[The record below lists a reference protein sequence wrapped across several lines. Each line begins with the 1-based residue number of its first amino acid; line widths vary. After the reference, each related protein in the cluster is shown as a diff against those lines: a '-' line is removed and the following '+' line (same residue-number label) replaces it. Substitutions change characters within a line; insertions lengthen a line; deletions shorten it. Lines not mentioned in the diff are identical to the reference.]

1 MDQGSDAHVDRLVE
15 ELGRTIERTL
25 AESRAVTAALDRIK
39 DAGYEIAVS
48 VETTVAL
55 RPNAQNVGLDLLE
68 APPTPTRRPPA
79 PLKMTPLDKKF
90 LRSLKISVSEE
101 E

>member
-1 MDQGSDAHVDRLVE
+1 VDQGSDAHVDRLVK

-25 AESRAVTAALDRIK
+25 AESRAVAASLERIR

-48 VETTVAL
+48 VETTVAF
-55 RPNAQNVGLDLLE
+55 RPDAQNVGLDLLDG
-68 APPTPTRRPPA
+68 APTPTRRPPA

-90 LRSLKISVSEE
+90 LRSLKISVGEE
-101 E
+101 D